1 MEKCVSPIRIKL
13 KGVQYVNN
21 DDSERNYAAHSERP
35 VCRALVDVSPTNP
48 AYPFY

>member
-1 MEKCVSPIRIKL
+1 MLMTMIQKEIM
-13 KGVQYVNN
+13 Q
-21 DDSERNYAAHSERP
+21 AHSERP